1 MADTFSNIA
10 KNASS
15 MSVSELGSSLLGR
28 KEAVESR
35 RRKRDRKDM
44 RISQVLGVL
53 TAGQGLFKNAFKRR
67 QKELANLKTLD
78 VLNSTAD
85 ATEIANISSILNVVP
100 ENYTKQINPLTN
112 QAYTIEENVQRFFD
126 NPTLSQSFIS
136 KTSPIVDSQI
146 KFSNESLE
154 TDNPSMYRIIQN
166 SAAKDIF
173 KYMITDDR
181 HITFLDGLKEL
192 YTDQKLSRQDLLRN
206 GLGITE
212 NGLNKIKTQIYSNK
226 ESNLRNNSGILSI
239 LHNIGK
245 DREKEGELNVFK
257 NISNKDVSTPTL
269 DEILKNINLKGIVIP
284 AYDKGM
290 QLALTSKNRY
300 LSEAKT
306 PKNENARENV
316 MQESLPNL
324 HVDIDNNT
332 TFIEGYGYKKIMAED
347 TINDLKRFLKD
358 PDNVSLKYTFT
369 TRVVALSERL
379 KDDPR
384 FSYELL
390 KMHNIDV
397 KPQDFV
403 GFLRDLETDEFRNK
417 FSTLMVLHAG
427 RDVGFFGLDDDYLP
441 PSQALASMGLGNDYN
456 NSPNN
461 SGNNKFNLNESNI
474 QNFIDPLIQPMF
486 NNNGKAT
493 VDYHKLPTTQGKIF
507 AYDMQ
512 VNTILTSTLTEPEK
526 NNRLETF
533 FQVEPNPRNASNVE
547 TYIEEMQNDT
557 IDMETNREKFG
568 LVTAPNMKRLNELN
582 RKYNHTTI
590 GYVPRTV
597 AQAYLTRL
605 EKDLPFIEKGL
616 YPIRPSDFA
625 RRKQGDRLLLDDP
638 TKEIKYKKLDFSP
651 NEIRTRHSELQEL
664 AKLLNQHL
672 IYTDENQTS
681 GRSLYQINQEIN
693 DIDTTLNNPTL
704 FEELKPSEIKKLK
717 KDKANLIEKKN
728 NLEKNSNETQVET
741 SNEPKKIETITYASG
756 AKYVGEIKND
766 SRNGQGTI
774 TFADGGKYVGEFQD
788 GNYNGQG
795 TYTWVDGSKY
805 VGEFQDDKRHG
816 QGTFAFDSGANYV
829 GEYKDGKRHGQG
841 IYTYADGTIKKGIWE
856 NGSYKEE
863 TTGPYI
869 SPINSLTMN
878 ESNNNAN
885 ALWLQAQTDT
895 FKDQPPVTEQTLAQI
910 MEFTAKDGDYA
921 NWSKE
926 QLNPETG
933 KKGGVHTPV
942 GKYQFVGNT
951 LRDIKT
957 RKGFEE
963 LGFDE
968 NTLFT
973 EQNQD
978 KLFEWYIN
986 RTIKDATNEAEKKG
1000 TKVTQQQIRNKI
1012 RGRWSGIKTT
1022 DQMSD
1027 EELDG
1032 IISQVQDGTYTL
1044 GDAVETNYSSK
1055 KKKPIEQSLELNQE
1069 LNQDLFTPRKVGKDL
1084 ALEAINLVT
1093 SLSEKESPEY
1103 VENLRNFLGGLVNN
1117 ESVYGT
1123 HEDTFDNPNSNATGP
1138 FQIKDGKIGD
1148 DLNLIGYYG
1157 DVIDVLSRD
1166 TGRGESVRAY
1176 NEQLKNAYGIDLSTA
1191 KPKDLNKMIY
1201 AAAFARAGLLLVDP
1215 PIPTDPVGHAYY
1227 YADYYHKG
1235 ENRDKI
1241 AMGYL
1246 LKNKEYYALSSVAI
1260 NVLMRNAKGL
1270 LDRDK

>member
-1 MADTFSNIA
+1 
-10 KNASS
+10 
-15 MSVSELGSSLLGR
+15 
-28 KEAVESR
+28 
-35 RRKRDRKDM
+35 
-44 RISQVLGVL
+44 
-53 TAGQGLFKNAFKRR
+53 
-67 QKELANLKTLD
+67 
-78 VLNSTAD
+78 
-85 ATEIANISSILNVVP
+85 
-100 ENYTKQINPLTN
+100 
-112 QAYTIEENVQRFFD
+112 
-126 NPTLSQSFIS
+126 
-136 KTSPIVDSQI
+136 
-146 KFSNESLE
+146 
-154 TDNPSMYRIIQN
+154 MYRIIQN

-181 HITFLDGLKEL
+181 HITFLDGLREL

-257 NISNKDVSTPTL
+257 NLSNKDVSTPTL

-427 RDVGFFGLDDDYLP
+427 RDAGILDDDYLP

-788 GNYNGQG
+788 
-795 TYTWVDGSKY
+795 
-805 VGEFQDDKRHG
+805 DKRHG

-885 ALWLQAQTDT
+885 ALWLQAQKDA

-1176 NEQLKNAYGIDLSTA
+1176 NEQLKNAYGIDLS
-1191 KPKDLNKMIY
+1191 
-1201 AAAFARAGLLLVDP
+1201 
-1215 PIPTDPVGHAYY
+1215 
-1227 YADYYHKG
+1227 
-1235 ENRDKI
+1235 
-1241 AMGYL
+1241 
-1246 LKNKEYYALSSVAI
+1246 NKEYYALSSVAI